1 MSTAA
6 LGALGD
12 TGPHPQPARRILAG
26 RIALGLAL
34 VVLWQALN
42 RWLGGAVVAD
52 LVDIA
57 RRLAEIAANGLLLR
71 HAAVTLWEAAAGLA
85 LGAAAG
91 LALPFVLRL
100 LPRLEAALDPFI
112 AAVMGVPKLAL
123 APLLF
128 LWFGIGIA
136 SKVAFVAAVVFFL
149 IFFSTLAGIRAAD
162 PRLLALAR
170 VFGAGR
176 WLVAREVLFPTAVPF
191 VLASLKVAAPRA
203 ISAAV
208 VGEFVAA
215 QAGLGFY
222 INESMNQAD
231 TVGVFTGVIV
241 VTVVVVAIN
250 ALLERLQR
258 RLLGWRELGLGGF

>member
-1 MSTAA
+1 VSATA

-12 TGPHPQPARRILAG
+12 SGAHPQPARLILAG

-34 VVLWQALN
+34 ALLWQALN
-42 RWLGGAVVAD
+42 RWLGSAVVAD

-71 HAAVTLWEAAAGLA
+71 HAAITLWEAAAGLA
-85 LGAAAG
+85 IGAAAG

-128 LWFGIGIA
+128 LWFGI
-136 SKVAFVAAVVFFL
+136 
-149 IFFSTLAGIRAAD
+149 
-162 PRLLALAR
+162 
-170 VFGAGR
+170 GR